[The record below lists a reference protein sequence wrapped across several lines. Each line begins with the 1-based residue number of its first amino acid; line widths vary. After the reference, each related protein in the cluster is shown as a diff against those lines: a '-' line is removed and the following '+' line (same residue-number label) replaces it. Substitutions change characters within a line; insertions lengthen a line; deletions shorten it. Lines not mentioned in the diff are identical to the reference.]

1 MEANLL
7 PSAPKYKNARVSLLI
22 VLICSLINVF
32 ALFAGYYFYFSSRIA
47 LVLVAIGMQVD
58 VTAGTTFFKFVF
70 AALAVASLVPYLLS
84 WIFSKKRVGWMIAA
98 LALFSVDTLVLL
110 IDVPSVIK
118 GGDYTIIIDIVVHA
132 IILFELAIGV
142 KAGFSMK
149 KEAEDA
155 AAQEQKAQAEND
167 ETVSENDGTISEND
181 ESKTRS
187 AVITREK
194 SFLGVAVPF
203 IVYVNGREIC
213 RLKNGESQTVN
224 VPSSSFELS
233 VALNNGFANAKKTVE
248 AGEEEISFALKTKM
262 GFSSSSIQITQK

>member
-7 PSAPKYKNARVSLLI
+7 PSAPKYKNARISLLI

-47 LVLVAIGMQVD
+47 LVLVEIGMQVD

-110 IDVPSVIK
+110 IDVPFVIK

-142 KAGFSMK
+142 KSGFAMK

-155 AAQEQKAQAEND
+155 AMQEQKAQAEND
-167 ETVSENDGTISEND
+167 ETVSEND

-187 AVITREK
+187 AVVTREK
-194 SFLGVAVPF
+194 SFLGAVVPF

-233 VALNNGFANAKKTVE
+233 VALNNGLANAKKTVE
-248 AGEEEISFALKTKM
+248 AGEEEISFVLKAKM
-262 GFSSSSIQITQK
+262 GFSSSNIQITQK